1 MQPAKDIAIPT
12 IWLNGTSEERLLDDL
27 ANARTA
33 ITAAIDAL
41 CVTAPNSRDYY
52 PQGPAAYEKAR
63 HAHILRVEA
72 LHKLKQELVE
82 IAEGIIFR

>member
-1 MQPAKDIAIPT
+1 MQPAKDIAVPS
-12 IWLNGTSEERLLDDL
+12 IWLNGTSEEKLLEDL

-33 ITAAIDAL
+33 IKAAIEAL

-52 PQGPAAYEKAR
+52 PQGTAAYEKAR
-63 HAHILRVEA
+63 HAHILRLEA
-72 LHKLKQELVE
+72 LHKLNGELVE